1 MPWSCGVQ
9 SVDPVSS
16 PILKGQSIARFRI
29 LERIGAG
36 GMGEVFRATDEVLQR
51 PVALKVLSPELVHDQ
66 DRVRRF
72 VREAQSASALNHPNI
87 MTVYDVGMVMVDGDT
102 GSPQAVHYIAMELI
116 EGETI
121 GEYIKRG
128 EPLQTVLEFVQQVAD
143 ALSKA
148 HAIGILHRD
157 LKPDNI
163 MVTAEGRAKVV
174 DFGLA
179 KLIQPLQS
187 SSPTRTLN
195 QTREGVIRGTVGY
208 MSPEQVTGSV
218 VDGRSDIFSL
228 GCVLYQAITRT
239 RPFEGVDAIDTLHKI
254 QHDPHSR
261 PSLIDPTLPA
271 SLDRIVGRCLAK
283 DPDER
288 YQTMSELAV
297 ELRLLVRDFQSD
309 SMETVQSG
317 REQLS
322 GRRVAGIAAAIAI
335 LGITLSVL
343 WIAGSR
349 NPGMDLSSYRFTP
362 LQTLPEYEG
371 SPAFSA
377 DGRGIAYIA
386 EVNGVMQVFVR
397 DLDSSGGVQL
407 TQSLEDCAAPFW
419 SPDGREIYYISIA
432 GDGDALWAV
441 NAAGG
446 ASRVVLENVVAA
458 ALSPDGRRLAFLRD
472 PDESG
477 GSLFRLWLASPPAAE
492 PRLVAGHDLGDRTFL
507 AGTLRFSPDG
517 STLGAW
523 LTSSATGLPREF
535 WLIDPEKLKSRRV
548 LPSLSAVPSP
558 YPFAWLPDSR
568 RIIFS
573 GVHGSDQTRGTH
585 LWMADTKTDR
595 VRALTASSG
604 SETSPTISPDG
615 SRIVFV
621 QEDIEFDLA
630 RIPLDEPRFQPL
642 LSTSR
647 GERDPAWS
655 PSGTGFSYVTNRSGI
670 DEIWFRSREGDWE
683 RPIATQKE
691 FDDDAPT
698 AAITGSAFSPDGQ
711 RLAYLRRGGQVRIW
725 VSPVGGGRALPIG
738 PELFSQGLKFGSPTW
753 SPDASSIAFVHFTN
767 GRGRLARIPVELNSE
782 PLFLLNEVTA
792 PHTRWSP
799 DGRWLTA
806 ETEEGL
812 FLVSPDGETKRSV
825 SDQHWLVHAWSLD
838 SSALYGIRI
847 DDELHLIFSR
857 LPVEGTEQV
866 LANLGLSPPVIIPLD
881 GFSLS
886 PDGKEFIAGTLQP
899 VGDLWML
906 EGFEVRPPWWRRLKP
921 FSR

>member
-1 MPWSCGVQ
+1 
-9 SVDPVSS
+9 VSS
-16 PILKGQSIARFRI
+16 SILKGQSIARFRI

-51 PVALKVLSPELVHDQ
+51 PVALKVLSPELVHDE

-87 MTVYDVGMVMVDGDT
+87 MTVYDVGMVTVDGGN
-102 GSPQAVHYIAMELI
+102 GSPQTVHYIAMELI

-121 GEYIKRG
+121 GEYINRG
-128 EPLQTVLEFVQQVAD
+128 APLQTLLDLIQQVAD
-143 ALSKA
+143 AVAKA
-148 HAIGILHRD
+148 HAAGILHRD

-163 MVTAEGRAKVV
+163 MVTPDGRAKVV

-179 KLIQPLQS
+179 KLIQRLPS

-195 QTREGVIRGTVGY
+195 DTREGVIRGTVGY
-208 MSPEQVTGSV
+208 MSPEQVTGSGI
-218 VDGRSDIFSL
+218 DGRSDIFSL
-228 GCVLYQAITRT
+228 GCVLYQAITRN
-239 RPFEGVDAIDTLHKI
+239 RPFDGVDAIDTLHKI
-254 QHDPHSR
+254 QHKPHTR
-261 PSLIDPTLPA
+261 PSLVDPSLPA
-271 SLDRIVGRCLAK
+271 SLDRIVDRCLAK
-283 DPDER
+283 DPEER
-288 YQTMSELAV
+288 YQTMSELVV
-297 ELRLLVRDFQSD
+297 ELRLLVRDLQSG
-309 SMETVQSG
+309 SIETVRSV

-322 GRRVAGIAAAIAI
+322 WGGRRRVSGIATAIAI
-335 LGITLSVL
+335 LGIALSAL
-343 WIAGSR
+343 WIAADR
-349 NPGMDLSSYRFTP
+349 NLEADLSSYRFTP

-371 SPAFSA
+371 SPAFSP

-386 EVNGVMQVFVR
+386 EVNGVLQVFVR
-397 DLDSSGGVQL
+397 NLDSSGGVQL
-407 TQSLEDCAAPFW
+407 TQSLEDCATPFW
-419 SPDGREIYYISIA
+419 SPDGREIHYISIA
-432 GDGDALWAV
+432 GERDALWVV

-458 ALSPDGRRLAFLRD
+458 ALSPDGRQLAFLRD

-477 GSLFRLWLASPPAAE
+477 GSLFRLWLASPPGAE
-492 PRLVAGHDLGDRTFL
+492 PRLVAGDDLGDRTFL

-523 LTSSATGLPREF
+523 LTSSATGLPRDF
-535 WLIDPEKLKSRRV
+535 WLIDPDKLTSRRV

-558 YPFAWLPDSR
+558 YPFAWFPDSR

-585 LWMADTKTDR
+585 LWMADTKTGR

-621 QEDIEFDLA
+621 QEEIEHDLA
-630 RIPLDEPRFQPL
+630 RIPLDEPQIQTL
-642 LSTSR
+642 LSTAR

-655 PSGTGFSYVTNRSGI
+655 PSGTGFSYVTNRSGT

-683 RPIATQKE
+683 RPIATQKD
-691 FDDDAPT
+691 FDDDVPT
-698 AAITGSAFSPDGQ
+698 AVILGSSFSPDGQ
-711 RLAYLRRGGQVRIW
+711 RLAYLRRGSQVRIW

-738 PELFSQGLKFGSPTW
+738 PELFSQDLKFGSPTW
-753 SPDASSIAFVHFTN
+753 SPDASSVAFVHFAD
-767 GRGRLARIPVELNSE
+767 GRGRLARLPVELNSE
-782 PLFLLNEVTA
+782 PLFLLDEVTA
-792 PHTRWSP
+792 PLTRWSP

-806 ETEEGL
+806 STGEGL
-812 FLVSPDGETKRSV
+812 LLVSPDGAIKKRV
-825 SDQHWLVHAWSLD
+825 SGQHWLVHAWSLD

-847 DDELHLIFSR
+847 DDQLHLILSR
-857 LPVEGTEQV
+857 LPIEGTEQV
-866 LANLGLSPPVIIPLD
+866 LADLGISPPVTIPLD

-886 PDGKEFIAGTLQP
+886 PDGKEFITGTSKP
-899 VGDLWML
+899 IGDLWML
-906 EGFEVRPPWWRRLKP
+906 EGFEVQAPWWRRLRL
-921 FSR
+921 FSH